1 MNEVQ
6 HFARFY
12 IMSKMWLLMNYK
24 FTFISRCLHFNMLFH
39 ALGVADFG
47 GFLTVCRSR
56 FEKIVPVFDF
66 DTAVCEIQ
74 S

>member
-24 FTFISRCLHFNMLFH
+24 FTFISRWLHFNMLF
-39 ALGVADFG
+39 
-47 GFLTVCRSR
+47 
-56 FEKIVPVFDF
+56 PV
-66 DTAVCEIQ
+66 TAVAVF
-74 S
+74 

>member
-6 HFARFY
+6 HFACFY

-39 ALGVADFG
+39 ALGVADFEE
-47 GFLTVCRSR
+47 FLTVCRSR
-56 FEKIVPVFDF
+56 FEKLVPVFDF
-66 DTAVCEIQ
+66 DTAMCEIQ